1 MAILKK
7 KRTYLLV
14 TVALLIVVGFYSLN
28 VVKSAAR
35 AYIFAYPINV
45 MEYTRLAMQDAMGT
59 NKLNHLRD
67 FPNHNFRQVVRPNN
81 DTLYSNAWFDL
92 SQEPMIISV
101 PDIERYYVLPFMD
114 AWTNVFGFIGSR
126 TTGNQAGDYA
136 LVGPD
141 FEGVLPD
148 NIPRITAPTNMVWM
162 IGRIHV
168 YGQHDI
174 ANVAQIQD
182 NIHITPLSKWSSQ
195 TPMPATV
202 TPKNLNSNP
211 INPKEQ
217 VDGLTASEFFSQFAK
232 LLEKQ
237 PAHARDKAE
246 FDNFAELGLTKENQ
260 FNLAN
265 LNPFKQFLI
274 STGAKLANDKLHSA
288 LQSKGTSPKENGWN
302 VWRDTL
308 GAYGTNYTV
317 RAGVTLGGLGAL
329 SAQEAAYPSA
339 DTDINGEKLHGSN
352 KYQLRFKAGQ
362 MPPVNAFWSLTMYN
376 TEGYLIESPINRYLV
391 NSSDDL
397 QLNDDGSLTIVIQ
410 HAQPKDNVSNWLPAP
425 AEDFSV
431 LLRLYDTTSAFTD
444 GSWEIPP
451 LERLE

>member
-7 KRTYLLV
+7 KRTYLLL
-14 TVALLIVVGFYSLN
+14 TVAILLVVGFYSLN

-45 MEYTRLAMQDAMGT
+45 MEFTRLSMVDKMGT
-59 NKLNHLRD
+59 NKINHLRD
-67 FPNHNFRQVVRPNN
+67 FPNHDFRQVVRPNN

-148 NIPRITAPTNMVWM
+148 NIQRITAPTNMVWM

-168 YGQHDI
+168 YGEHDI
-174 ANVAQIQD
+174 SNVAQIQD
-182 NIHITPLSKWSSQ
+182 NIHVTALSKWSSQ
-195 TPMPATV
+195 IPMPATV
-202 TPKNLNSNP
+202 TPSNLNSNP
-211 INPKEQ
+211 VNPKAQ
-217 VDGLTASEFFSQFAK
+217 VDELTPTEFFSSFAK
-232 LLEKQ
+232 LLAKQ
-237 PAHARDKAE
+237 PAHARDKGE
-246 FDNFAELGLTKENQ
+246 FDNFAALGLNKENQ
-260 FNLAN
+260 FDLADV
-265 LNPFKQFLI
+265 NPIKRFLI
-274 STGAKLANDKLHSA
+274 AIGSKLANDKLHSA
-288 LQSKGTSPKENGWN
+288 LQSKGTSPKENGWI

-308 GAYGTNYTV
+308 GEYGTNYTV

-339 DTDINGEKLHGSN
+339 DADINGENLHGSN
-352 KYQLRFKAGQ
+352 QYELHFKAGQ
-362 MPPVNAFWSLTMYN
+362 LPPVNAFWSLTMYN
-376 TEGYLIESPINRYLV
+376 TDGYLIKNPINRYLV
-391 NSSDDL
+391 NNSDDL
-397 QLNDDGSLTIVIQ
+397 KFNEDGSLTIVIQ
-410 HAQPKDNVSNWLPAP
+410 HKQPKENLSNWLPAP
-425 AEDFSV
+425 AEEFSI

-444 GSWEIPP
+444 GSWKLPP
-451 LERLE
+451 LERK